1 MCKLILV
8 RHAESQWNP
17 IGRYQG
23 ILDPDLS
30 QRGELQAKALAIH
43 IKKEFPH
50 VEAIYSSPLTRTR
63 KTAQAIGNAIG
74 KDIILD
80 KRLIEIDHGEWAGE
94 LVDDIEK
101 KYKEDFETWMKAPH
115 KIRFPKGES
124 LKEVFD
130 RTIDFISFIKATY
143 KDKTV
148 VAVSHSV
155 PIRVFY
161 CMVLGIDLSH
171 FWAFGCDN
179 ASYSILSLGEQ
190 DIIQKLN
197 ISCHLGELY
206 AEAHRAI

>member
-1 MCKLILV
+1 MCRLILV

-17 IGRYQG
+17 LGRYQG

-30 QRGELQAKALAIH
+30 QRGELQTKALGEH
-43 IKKEFPH
+43 IKKHFPNI
-50 VEAIYSSPLTRTR
+50 EAIYSSPLTRTR
-63 KTAQAIGNAIG
+63 KTAQAIGDAIG
-74 KDIILD
+74 KDIIID
-80 KRLIEIDHGEWAGE
+80 QRLIEIDHGAWAGE

-101 KYKEDFETWMKAPH
+101 KYKEDFETWMKNPH
-115 KIRFPKGES
+115 QITFPKGES

-130 RTIDFISFIKATY
+130 RTVDFISFIKAKY

-161 CMVLGIDLSH
+161 CAVLGIGLSH

-179 ASYSILSLGEQ
+179 ASYSILSLGDQ

-197 ISCHLGELY
+197 ISCHLGDLY
-206 AEAHRAI
+206 AQAHRAI

>member
-1 MCKLILV
+1 MCRLILV

-30 QRGELQAKALAIH
+30 ERGELQAKALAKH
-43 IKKEFPH
+43 IKKEFPN
-50 VEAIYSSPLTRTR
+50 VDAIYTSPLTRTK
-63 KTAQAIGNAIG
+63 KTAMAIAEYLN
-74 KDIILD
+74 KDILID
-80 KRLIEIDHGEWAGE
+80 DRLIEINHGDWSGE

-101 KYKEDFETWMKAPH
+101 KYKDDFETWMKRPH
-115 KIRFPKGES
+115 EIVFPNGES

-130 RTIDFISFIKATY
+130 RVVNFLSFLKAKY
-143 KDKTV
+143 NDKTII
-148 VAVSHSV
+148 AVSHSV
-155 PIRVFY
+155 PMRVFY
-161 CMVLGIDLSH
+161 CAVLGIDLSN

-179 ASYSILSLGEQ
+179 ASYSILQLGEQ